1 MALTTNK
8 KNKIIAEWKA
18 GLFNSYNAVATTYK
32 IDPKTVKKII
42 LNSENITSSYNYKK
56 AISSAG
62 YLYLVQAGDTNNY
75 KIGIATSLKKR
86 IIGIQSGNHLKVRI
100 VKWCKVSHVRQKE
113 KELHTKYK
121 ENNTINE
128 WFYFEDI
135 SEIISKFDNFILNT
149 TLEQVYG

>member
-18 GLFNSYNAVATTYK
+18 GLFTSYNAVATTYK

-42 LNSENITSSYNYKK
+42 LNSENITASYSYKK
-56 AISSAG
+56 SISSAG
-62 YLYLVQAGDTNNY
+62 YLYLIQAGDTNNY

-86 IIGIQSGNHLKVRI
+86 IIGIQSGNHLKVKI
-100 VKWCKVSHVRQKE
+100 VKWCKVSDVRKKE
-113 KELHTKYK
+113 KELHLKYK

-128 WFYFEDI
+128 WFNFDDI
-135 SEIISKFDNFILNT
+135 SEIVLQFDNFILNT
-149 TLEQVYG
+149 VLEQIYG